1 MLIYDIEIKN
11 MVPAPYTIKRPDLV
25 YCDGWE
31 DYENMGISVICAF
44 DTETQRTRVFMN
56 DNFDEFV
63 DLAARHE
70 HIIGWN
76 SKRFDDIVCD
86 AFGIDVQTT
95 YDLREKFLEAFDYHP
110 DTVVLGLSLDTVA
123 KANNL
128 PRKIGHGSEAPM
140 LWQKNCIG
148 QLVDYCIND
157 VHVTYSLFERS
168 QGGPLYHPIASR
180 FARLATIG
188 D

>member
-1 MLIYDIEIKN
+1 MLIYDIEIKTA
-11 MVPAPYTIKRPDLV
+11 VPTPGTMKRPDIV
-25 YCDGWE
+25 YCDGWD
-31 DYENMGISVICAF
+31 DYANMGISVICAY
-44 DTETQRTRVFMN
+44 DTERQRTRVFMD

-86 AFGIDVQTT
+86 VFGIDVQTT
-95 YDLREKFLEAFDYHP
+95 YDLREKFLETFGDDP
-110 DTVVLGLSLDTVA
+110 DTHVPGLSLDTVA

-128 PRKIGHGSEAPM
+128 PRKIGHGSDAPM
-140 LWQKNCIG
+140 LWQKRCLG
-148 QLVDYCIND
+148 QLIDYCIND

-168 QGGPLYHPIASR
+168 QGGPLYHPTYPITAC
-180 FARLATIG
+180 LPTIG
-188 D
+188 A